1 MIFTIFTA
9 VMFYDLSVQVVFGSF
24 SEVVYL
30 QHYRDNVRM
39 AVANIG
45 EREQVKRYIA
55 NGEKKH

>member
-1 MIFTIFTA
+1 MICTIFTA
-9 VMFYDLSVQVVFGSF
+9 VIFYDLSIQVAFVSF
-24 SEVVYL
+24 SEVVSL
-30 QHYRDNVRM
+30 QRYRDNERM